1 MKLAGCDLLLLL
13 LFGPHSHSAFPSLPR
28 GMERGPEGDGRRI
41 GERVLSGG
49 LGSAGWTDR
58 KREALVPKSLSSSSL
73 SRRKPKGGRGSIHDF
88 LFLLEELGIHHL

>member
-1 MKLAGCDLLLLL
+1 M
-13 LFGPHSHSAFPSLPR
+13 
-28 GMERGPEGDGRRI
+28 
-41 GERVLSGG
+41 LSGG